1 VSVHAA
7 LGGGWPR
14 RQPLNGAD
22 SRALLARH
30 QSERVLAAATV
41 TEGGG
46 AWHGSDGGEENSR
59 NFVQLRQDECC
70 ARPSAGE
77 RLAAEAAERTGFVG
91 DGL

>member
-1 VSVHAA
+1 MSVHAA

-14 RQPLNGAD
+14 RQPLNGAE
-22 SRALLARH
+22 SRALWTRR
-30 QSERVLAAATV
+30 QSERVLAAATA

-46 AWHGSDGGEENSR
+46 AWHGGDGGEENSR
-59 NFVQLRQDECC
+59 NFVQLRPDECG

-77 RLAAEAAERTGFVG
+77 RLAAGVAERTGLVG